1 MLNPLRGRKTMR
13 SILVN
18 GDRKPGNDAR
28 IKAAAQIAARFG
40 GHVTVLVDTP
50 VSRYIAMDPM
60 GGSYVL
66 SDALEKAR
74 AEDDAVATIAD
85 QVLAG
90 SGVTFDVVRCEDEPV
105 TALSHAARLA
115 DLVVVSRSGGLA
127 GDLALTSRTPILA
140 LANDQALGLPIG
152 RACIAWDG
160 SEQSAA
166 ALRAAV
172 PLLADCPSVTV
183 ISVIEKKG
191 GFPATDALSYL
202 ARHGISADFEEHE
215 RRDSTEKTL
224 AIAVAQARADLLVM
238 GAYGKSRMREFLFG
252 GVTAF
257 FLDSQEAPPLLLA
270 H

>member
-1 MLNPLRGRKTMR
+1 MR

-18 GDRKPGNDAR
+18 ADRKPGRDAR
-28 IKAAAQIAARFG
+28 IATAADIARRAE

-74 AEDDAVATIAD
+74 EDDDTVATTAEV
-85 QVLAG
+85 QLAG
-90 SGVTFDVVRCEDEPV
+90 SGVAFDVVRCEDDPV
-105 TALSHAARLA
+105 TALAYAARLA

-127 GDLALTSRTPILA
+127 GDLALTSRTPILV
-140 LANDQALGLPIG
+140 LADDRPLTLPI
-152 RACIAWDG
+152 RQACIAWDG
-160 SEQSAA
+160 GEQAAA
-166 ALRAAV
+166 ALRASL
-172 PLLADCPSVTV
+172 PLLMNCESVKL

-191 GFPATDALSYL
+191 GFPATDALRYL
-202 ARHGISADFEEHE
+202 ARHGVNAEYEEHE

-224 AIAVAQARADLLVM
+224 AIAVAQAHADLLVM
-238 GAYGKSRMREFLFG
+238 GAYGKSRLREFLFG
-252 GVTAF
+252 GVTAY
-257 FLDSQEAPPLLLA
+257 FLGEDGGPTLLLA